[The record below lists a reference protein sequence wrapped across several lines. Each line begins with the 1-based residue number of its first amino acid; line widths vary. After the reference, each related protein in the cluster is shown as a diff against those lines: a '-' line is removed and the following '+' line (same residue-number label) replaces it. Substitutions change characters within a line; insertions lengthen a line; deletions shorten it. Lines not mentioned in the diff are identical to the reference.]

1 MRRSFALA
9 VSIIL
14 ITAVLFSGCKKEK
27 APQNSSSAPQKEYLN
42 ASSSIAKTETDG
54 NFTFAFDPYVLPE
67 DVKEAIGGTLYYN
80 RFVNAIINQKDTV
93 SMPSR
98 EVYDNVRFALG
109 ENFPFSILIENY
121 RYDSQNNQVLISYAF
136 EKTHDEKITDF
147 KKAVQE
153 VFDECV
159 MNSDDDTLAAMSL
172 YKWVSE
178 NITVV
183 KNNTV
188 KEETTSDVDTTSSS
202 IAQNEEE
209 TSDSVQTDIYTTLIN
224 KEGTD
229 ESVAALYNFLVMQI
243 GVEGKSVSAWEDTKT
258 YSTWNLIKLDSKW
271 YHCDIAKEQKAT
283 DGAGL
288 KYFGMTQKRVLE
300 YVKSDELY
308 VGEWNWFTNQPPKA
322 NSGRF
327 SDFASV
333 TSWEIDGLR
342 NKIKAYTEE
351 FNHFIWEI

>member
-1 MRRSFALA
+1 MKRSFALA
-9 VSIIL
+9 ISFVLII
-14 ITAVLFSGCKKEK
+14 TVLLSGCKKGKE
-27 APQNSSSAPQKEYLN
+27 PPSSWVSTQKEYLN

-80 RFVNAIINQKDTV
+80 RFVNAIINKKDTV

-98 EVYDNVRFALG
+98 EVYDNIRFALG
-109 ENFPFSILIENY
+109 ENFPFSILVENY
-121 RYDSQNNQVLISYAF
+121 RYDSKNDQVMISYAF
-136 EKTHDEKITDF
+136 EKTHNDKIDEF
-147 KKAVQE
+147 KTAVGD

-159 MNSDDDTLAAMSL
+159 MNSDDDILAAMSV
-172 YKWVSE
+172 YKWVAE

-183 KNNTV
+183 KNNATKTENNV
-188 KEETTSDVDTTSSS
+188 SSDMASSS
-202 IAQNEEE
+202 IAQTEDEAP
-209 TSDSVQTDIYTTLIN
+209 DKIQTDIYTTLIK

-243 GVEGKSVSAWEDTKT
+243 GIEGKSVSAWEDNKT
-258 YSTWNLIKLDSKW
+258 YSTWNIIKLDSKW
-271 YHCDIAKEQKAT
+271 YHCDIAKEQKST

-300 YVKSDELY
+300 YIKSSEIFT
-308 VGEWNWFTNQPPKA
+308 GEWKWFSNEPPKA

-327 SDFASV
+327 SDFSSV
-333 TSWEIDGLR
+333 TSWEIDDSR
-342 NKIKAYTEE
+342 NKIKAYTEQ
-351 FNHFIWEI
+351 FNQFIWEI